1 MQKKTIFLYVFHGS
15 KKSSANLAA
24 KEFVQTI
31 SAETQKNAAIAYL
44 QFCEPNLLNVLEELC
59 SDGNHTI
66 HVKPMFIL
74 PGSHLENDI
83 PEIVSDVKKR
93 FKTVNII
100 LDGALIKNSDFVDFC
115 KKDLEK

>member
-24 KEFVQTI
+24 KDFVERLSSVTGEI
-31 SAETQKNAAIAYL
+31 AAIAYL
-44 QFCEPNLLNVLEELC
+44 QFCEPSFKKVLEELC
-59 SDGNHTI
+59 AAGNPKI

-83 PEIVSDVKKR
+83 PEIISTIQKS
-93 FKTVNII
+93 FKSTEI
-100 LDGALIKNSDFVDFC
+100 LFDGALIQNEDFVEFC
-115 KKDLEK
+115 IKNLEK